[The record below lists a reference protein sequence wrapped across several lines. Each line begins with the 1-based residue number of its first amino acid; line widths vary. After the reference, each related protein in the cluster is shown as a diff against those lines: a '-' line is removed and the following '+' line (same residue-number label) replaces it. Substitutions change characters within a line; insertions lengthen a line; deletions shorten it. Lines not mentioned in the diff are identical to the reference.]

1 MTFSQRL
8 RQQMPGRL
16 QTARRPSART
26 ATQTTASQRLPHP
39 MAQRRRR
46 SWVEMHRPNISMA
59 ARRRRRKQGK
69 AERKA
74 EKARRAVVPAR
85 PRPGARR

>member
-8 RQQMPGRL
+8 RQQMPGRR
-16 QTARRPSART
+16 QTARSLSART

-39 MAQRRRR
+39 TAQRRRR
-46 SWVEMHRPNISMA
+46 SLGETHRPDISMA
-59 ARRRRRKQGK
+59 TRRRRRKQGK

-74 EKARRAVVPAR
+74 EEARRAVVPAR